1 MILKIM
7 DIIRFALAII
17 VALTMVSVFLLL
29 VKNDLKKRKKSIANG
44 YNPRWW
50 SSPQKVDTKLS
61 YKFKTFILIGG

>member
-44 YNPRWW
+44 YNPRW
-50 SSPQKVDTKLS
+50 L
-61 YKFKTFILIGG
+61 